1 MEKAIKI
8 ILVLLLLACLLDMP
22 YGYFMF
28 VRFIVTFAFTYLSYH
43 YKSSGNE
50 KSAILYLVLALLFQ
64 PFLKIALGRFV
75 WNLVDVIV
83 SVILLISIL
92 PNLNNKNSINLNK
105 K

>member
-1 MEKAIKI
+1 MEKVIKI

-28 VRFIVTFAFTYLSYH
+28 VRFIATCAFTYLSYH

-64 PFLKIALGRFV
+64 PFFKIALGRFV

-83 SVILLISIL
+83 ACILIIGIL
-92 PNLNNKNSINLNK
+92 PKVSAKNTINLK

>member
-28 VRFIVTFAFTYLSYH
+28 VRFIATCAFTYLSYH

-64 PFLKIALGRFV
+64 PFFKIALGRFV

-83 SVILLISIL
+83 ACILIIGIL
-92 PNLNNKNSINLNK
+92 PKVSAKNTINLK